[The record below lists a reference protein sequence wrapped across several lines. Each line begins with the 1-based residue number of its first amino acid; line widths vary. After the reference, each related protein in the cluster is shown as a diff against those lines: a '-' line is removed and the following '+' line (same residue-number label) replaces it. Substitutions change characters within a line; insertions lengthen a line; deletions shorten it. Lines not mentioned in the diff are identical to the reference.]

1 MHAFGSRAG
10 YLQAAMA
17 VKKDPTDA
25 AAMRELDAI
34 ALAERRRRFR
44 ETTMSE
50 RIEAALE
57 LSGLAAELRAGVRRA
72 AQ

>member
-1 MHAFGSRAG
+1 
-10 YLQAAMA
+10 MA
-17 VKKDPTDA
+17 VKRNPTDS

-72 AQ
+72 AR